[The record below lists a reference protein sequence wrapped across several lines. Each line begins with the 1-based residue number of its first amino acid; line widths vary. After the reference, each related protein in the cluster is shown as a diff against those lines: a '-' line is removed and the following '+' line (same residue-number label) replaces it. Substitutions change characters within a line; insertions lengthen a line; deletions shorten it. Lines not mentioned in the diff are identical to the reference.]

1 MTIRDIFEP
10 IQKEP
15 EPAEASNHELEGQVI
30 EGKVI
35 KVLDKGFGFIVSP
48 ALKYTRIF
56 FHWSALNQDTL
67 NFAELKKG
75 AQVRFTLKK
84 FPKSWRAI
92 KIEVLKNGGTDER
105 TA

>member
-1 MTIRDIFEP
+1 MTIRDIFQP
-10 IQKEP
+10 PP
-15 EPAEASNHELEGQVI
+15 ESELDAAESTEAIPHELEGQQV
-30 EGKVI
+30 EGKII

-75 AQVRFTLKK
+75 MNVRFTLKR

-92 KIEVLKNGGTDER
+92 KIEVVKDAQTK
-105 TA
+105 

>member
-1 MTIRDIFEP
+1 MAIRDIFEP
-10 IQKEP
+10 LQDEP
-15 EPAEASNHELEGQVI
+15 EPTEVSTHELEGQQV
-30 EGKVI
+30 EGKII

-75 AQVRFTLKK
+75 MRVRFTLKK

-92 KIEVLKNGGTDER
+92 KIEVLKDEPIGE
-105 TA
+105 

>member
-1 MTIRDIFEP
+1 MTIRDIFSKPEETEPTETGAEP
-10 IQKEP
+10 IVH
-15 EPAEASNHELEGQVI
+15 SDELDGSTA
-30 EGKVI
+30 EGKII
-35 KVLDKGFGFIVSP
+35 KVLEQGYGFIVSP

-75 AQVRFTLKK
+75 MRVRFSLKK

-92 KIEVLKNGGTDER
+92 KIEVLKDE
-105 TA
+105 